1 MCYLKKLWT
10 LSRPWIYILWV
21 ALTTVSCPKR
31 RSSIWRHFWL
41 MRRLD
46 TAAVMYTFLHREWNS
61 DVKESLL
68 LNFGITVWLQISK
81 KIFLF
86 TSDDAKQVCERSLK
100 SKTSKEIF
108 CWRVCYHN
116 NEPTKPDC
124 NIIKVKTFLKWTDF
138 EFPLYSLHCLESSVF
153 VIKNAYIVLKVFWLW
168 CLGFAKVS
176 FRQINLINGV
186 KQKS

>member
-86 TSDDAKQVCERSLK
+86 TSDDAKQVCERARPLK
-100 SKTSKEIF
+100 KSFAGE
-108 CWRVCYHN
+108 
-116 NEPTKPDC
+116 
-124 NIIKVKTFLKWTDF
+124 
-138 EFPLYSLHCLESSVF
+138 F
-153 VIKNAYIVLKVFWLW
+153 VIIIMSRKNQTVILLKLKNSWNEHILNFH
-168 CLGFAKVS
+168 S
-176 FRQINLINGV
+176 
-186 KQKS
+186 